1 MQLLW
6 TCPSHSP
13 YLKLHINNK
22 WGLEFPTS
30 LLNIDRLVAY
40 QCLFYPWKRKIR
52 ALFERFIYFQV
63 SKMQFITT
71 APAGSCGQTNYRIKV
86 QPTSRNGIFLEKIG
100 SSWLDSRPY
109 EGFTLP
115 ISKRKSRFICKH
127 LYNPAPP
134 FYPWKRES
142 SAFFARITY
151 FKVSKIKF
159 QYLNIQIFQYSHI
172 SIFKYIN
179 AQISSL
185 LCVLCEESWIGRR
198 GLQDNSKV
206 CCIDKNKRPQG

>member
-1 MQLLW
+1 MHHLDCTVCHMKGSSYILEHFLQLK
-6 TCPSHSP
+6 TRNQG
-13 YLKLHINNK
+13 I
-22 WGLEFPTS
+22 F
-30 LLNIDRLVAY
+30 DR
-40 QCLFYPWKRKIR
+40 FT
-52 ALFERFIYFQV
+52 YFQV

-86 QPTSRNGIFLEKIG
+86 QPTSRNGIFSEKIG
-100 SSWLDSRPY
+100 SSWLHSRPY
-109 EGFTLP
+109 EGVTLP
-115 ISKRKSRFICKH
+115 ISKRKTRFICKH

-185 LCVLCEESWIGRR
+185 H
-198 GLQDNSKV
+198 
-206 CCIDKNKRPQG
+206 IDR